1 MMNAWQ
7 MCEVMNKRYDIVKAY
22 CKKKK
27 WDKDNLTVD
36 QVLEIRSTYEWRH
49 VTTEVM
55 KGY

>member
-36 QVLEIRSTYEWRH
+36 QVLEIRSTYKWRH